1 MTQATPDTFSDFDNA
16 DVYKDSL
23 DHNLR
28 DSTRNFVVE
37 FGADEARIA
46 FNVSTD
52 GVSNLL
58 KKKASSKLPVR
69 WINVWGPHRQPELVD
84 VLGTHYKLSLRLQA
98 IIRSPPPKNPAP
110 SQNKDKPVSRSS
122 RPKPSQKNDPETALT
137 SSELQLP
144 KYPSPSS
151 STAPALVRSNT
162 TRGGSTDVDHYTL
175 ADQMQNYH
183 AIDVGRHYV
192 CIGANWM
199 HELPTKIDESVD
211 IVEEGK
217 QKRLYSWLFLCDDHT
232 VISFHEY
239 PGQFKDTADLNAM
252 RSNTLSVLK
261 QLSTVGLDKTDPLSL
276 QTVRYAL
283 KAEAVK
289 DAPGIE
295 GSSLLFYYLFDDWR
309 AVYST
314 VGRFHHRLD
323 TLQNAIFDD
332 MSRKSH
338 KNPNIK
344 IIPKLHVLGRQVRQM
359 QHVYKGY
366 KNLCNRV
373 IDPKATTIQGS
384 PVKNGSHVLISQ
396 SASQRFERLSDRIE
410 ILILSEMEEFT
421 AEKESLISTYFNINA
436 QKDSEATARLTR
448 AATLL
453 AKLSVL
459 FLPVSFLTSYFSTQI
474 NDLQDTFTASNYW
487 HAFAII
493 MSLSF
498 LALFFFSR
506 LLMYVTETLDVWT
519 KNVSEWFAGF
529 IKKTK
534 AD

>member
-1 MTQATPDTFSDFDNA
+1 MTQATPDKFLDFDNV
-16 DVYKDSL
+16 DVYKDAL
-23 DHNLR
+23 ERNLR
-28 DSTRNFVVE
+28 DATRNFVIE

-46 FNVSTD
+46 FNYSTE
-52 GVSNLL
+52 GVSDLL
-58 KKKASSKLPVR
+58 KTKPSSKLPVR
-69 WINVWGPHRQPELVD
+69 WINIWGPHRQPELVD
-84 VLGTHYKLSLRLQA
+84 VLGTHYKFSLRLQA
-98 IIRSPPPKNPAP
+98 IIRSPPPKDQAP
-110 SQNKDKPVSRSS
+110 STDKDKHASRFSW
-122 RPKPSQKNDPETALT
+122 RKPWQKNDPEIALT
-137 SSELQLP
+137 SLES
-144 KYPSPSS
+144 SASS
-151 STAPALVRSNT
+151 STAPPLIRSNT
-162 TRGGSTDVDHYTL
+162 TRGISNDVGHYTL

-183 AIDVGRHYV
+183 ALDIGRHYV

-199 HELPTKIDESVD
+199 HELPTKIDELVD

-239 PGQFKDTADLNAM
+239 PGQVKDPAHLKAM
-252 RSNTLSVLK
+252 RSNTLSVLR
-261 QLSTVGLDKTDPLSL
+261 QLSNVGLDNTTPLSV
-276 QTVRYAL
+276 QSVRYAL
-283 KAEAVK
+283 KSDDGVLPSQTTP
-289 DAPGIE
+289 DIE
-295 GSSLLFYYLFDDWR
+295 GSSLLLYYLFDDWR

-314 VGRFHHRLD
+314 VGKFHDRLN

-332 MSRKSH
+332 MSRKSQ
-338 KNPNIK
+338 KTPNVK

-384 PVKNGSHVLISQ
+384 EKPNGSIVYISQ
-396 SASQRFERLSDRIE
+396 SASQRFERLGDRID
-410 ILILSEMEEFT
+410 ILILSEMEEYT

-474 NDLQDTFTASNYW
+474 TDLQPTFTAKNYW
-487 HAFAII
+487 HAFAVI
-493 MSLSF
+493 MSGSF
-498 LALFFFSR
+498 FALFFFSR
-506 LLMYVTETLDVWT
+506 LLMYVTETLDTWT
-519 KNVSEWFAGF
+519 KHLGEYFTGMF
-529 IKKTK
+529 KKK
-534 AD
+534 KED

>member
-1 MTQATPDTFSDFDNA
+1 MAQAASDQFYDFDNA

-23 DHNLR
+23 NHNLR

-46 FNVSTD
+46 FDFSTE

-58 KKKASSKLPVR
+58 KKKPSSKLPVR
-69 WINVWGPHRQPELVD
+69 WINVWGPHRQPDLVD

-98 IIRSPPPKNPAP
+98 IIRAPPPKGSTPSHDKIKPAR
-110 SQNKDKPVSRSS
+110 RSG
-122 RPKPSQKNDPETALT
+122 RPKPSQDNDPEIALT
-137 SSELQLP
+137 SLEVQLS
-144 KYPSPSS
+144 KNSSPSS
-151 STAPALVRSNT
+151 STAPALIRSNT
-162 TRGGSTDVDHYTL
+162 TRGSGNDVDHYTL
-175 ADQMQNYH
+175 ANQMQNYH

-239 PGQFKDTADLNAM
+239 PGRLADTKDLEAM
-252 RSNTLSVLK
+252 RSNTLSVLR
-261 QLSTVGLDKTDPLSL
+261 QLSVVDKTDPLSL

-289 DAPGIE
+289 DSPGIE

-314 VGRFHHRLD
+314 VGRFHNRLD
-323 TLQNAIFDD
+323 TLQNAIFGD
-332 MSRKSH
+332 MARKSH

-344 IIPKLHVLGRQVRQM
+344 IIPQLHVLGRQVRQM

-384 PVKNGSHVLISQ
+384 VVKNASHVLISQ

-459 FLPVSFLTSYFSTQI
+459 FLPVNFLTSYFSTQI

-519 KNVSEWFAGF
+519 KYVSEWCAGLV
-529 IKKTK
+529 KKVK